1 MVFLQSDRVL
11 IAVSGRSR
19 GITAMADPSGR
30 ASQSCL
36 LVYDGQCRLCV
47 TAKKGLERLGAYA
60 DATPIRMVP
69 YQSEEAKQ
77 ALGEGYWSGR
87 PNVAFLVR
95 PTGEIIRGLDA
106 FLALLPGLKGGRVL
120 SVLLRFP
127 LVKPIGYLLYWFVA
141 RYRYS
146 VFGKV
151 ELVGVSE
158 NPSKPSRELPHR

>member
-1 MVFLQSDRVL
+1 
-11 IAVSGRSR
+11 
-19 GITAMADPSGR
+19 MANPPDKAPP
-30 ASQSCL
+30 ACL

-47 TAKKGLERLGAYA
+47 TAKQGIERLETRK

-77 ALGEGYWSGR
+77 ALGESYRPGR

-95 PTGEIIRGLDA
+95 PNGDIAHGLDA

-120 SVLLRFP
+120 SALLSLP
-127 LVKPIGYLLYWFVA
+127 LVKPFGYLLYWVIA

-146 VFGKV
+146 IFGTV
-151 ELVGVSE
+151 PLAGASE
-158 NPSKPSRELPHR
+158 DPPPPDRDTGHK